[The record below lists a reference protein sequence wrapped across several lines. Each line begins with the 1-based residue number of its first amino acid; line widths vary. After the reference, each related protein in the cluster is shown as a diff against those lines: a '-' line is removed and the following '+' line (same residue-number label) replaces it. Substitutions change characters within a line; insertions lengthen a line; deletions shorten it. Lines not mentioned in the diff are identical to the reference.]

1 MAKFIRLL
9 FPAILLGFGYLGY
22 TQLSAKKEPAAKIER
37 ERRLIET
44 EALLLER
51 TDFRVTLS
59 SEGVVQSH
67 NETGLTPRVNG
78 RIIRITPEFES
89 GSFFE
94 KEAVFL
100 ELDPS
105 DFEADVSSAEARLA
119 RAEAS
124 LAQEAAR
131 AEQALLDWKDLGY
144 TEEPTDLVLRKPQL
158 KQANADVKAAIADLS
173 DARRDLEHTKVI
185 APYAGRVKTRLV
197 GLGQS
202 VNSGTTLGDIF
213 STDFAEIRLS
223 LSARELDHIK
233 LPNNPGDAPIPVT
246 FTDALSDFT
255 PQSWEGSIVRTEGT
269 LDEKSRKLFVIARV
283 DDPFGLKTRTS
294 APLRIGQPVRAVLQ
308 GGIIPNVFIIP
319 RSSLRRPNEIT
330 LIHPEEFTLLRQRID
345 PIWRD
350 EENLIVQDDITEG
363 WHLVTSRLNSVPDGA
378 KVKIIVPEEAPPQ
391 TAASN
396 DQAGPQT

>member
-9 FPAILLGFGYLGY
+9 FPAILLGFGYLGFIH
-22 TQLSAKKEPAAKIER
+22 LSAKKEPAAKVKR
-37 ERRLIET
+37 ERRIIET

-78 RIIRITPEFES
+78 RIIKIAPEFES

-94 KEAVFL
+94 KDAVLL

-105 DFEADVSSAEARLA
+105 DFEAAVSSAEARLA

-124 LAQEAAR
+124 LAQESAR

-144 TEEPTDLVLRKPQL
+144 TEDPTELVLRKPQL
-158 KQANADVKAAIADLS
+158 KEANANVKAAIADLS
-173 DARRDLEHTKVI
+173 DARSNLQRTKVI

-202 VNSGTTLGDIF
+202 VSSGTTLGEIF

-223 LSARELDHIK
+223 LSARELNHIE
-233 LPNNPGDAPIPVT
+233 LPNNPGDAPVPVT

-255 PQSWEGSIVRTEGT
+255 PQTWQGSIVRTEGT

-283 DDPFGLKTRTS
+283 DDPFGLKTKTS
-294 APLRIGQPVRAVLQ
+294 SPLRIGQPVRAVLK
-308 GGIIPNVFIIP
+308 GGIIPDVFIIP
-319 RSSLRRPNEIT
+319 RSSLRSPNEIT
-330 LIHPEEFTLLRQRID
+330 LIHPEEFTLLRQRIA

-350 EENLIVQDDITEG
+350 EENLIVQEDITEG
-363 WHLVTSRLNSVPDGA
+363 WHLVTTRLSSVPDGA
-378 KVKIIVPEEAPPQ
+378 KVKIIDPEEAALQ
-391 TAASN
+391 TAASP
-396 DQAGPQT
+396 DQAGPET